1 MQPRGDALTFP
12 ADGAAS
18 LCSALQ
24 GTKGRWA
31 LCCCLCSPRRCGL
44 LSVPGH
50 CWSSPGPAAP
60 KQGCGPV
67 VPCLP
72 VLLYQSAWGAAP
84 HPPATPSPPSWP
96 VLDGPRGPRAV
107 PAAPAVPPGC
117 VPPSSLPGEE
127 GGADPELSEL
137 GPPQGCCPPPAP
149 SPLCEA
155 QCSRWVRAGNKTT
168 RVCEPSVSGRG
179 RGGGGMRRMGVG
191 GAGVGHAPFASRV
204 IALCGLSAAVT
215 RAGPERRRRHGRGG
229 RLRSVRGGTGGHRG
243 GGEGPGPAARRP
255 GTGGAVGG
263 AAGAPGGAGCGPG
276 IGGGCGA
283 AAVGS
288 WRAAP
293 GGGAGLRA
301 AIRRHLPG
309 RGVRCGSASGAGGTG
324 ARPTCG
330 L

>member
-1 MQPRGDALTFP
+1 MLPRSCCCPLTEVPDWGGLQDPCPRMQPRGDALTFP
-12 ADGAAS
+12 KDGAAS

-67 VPCLP
+67 VPYLP
-72 VLLYQSAWGAAP
+72 VLLYQSAWGAAS

-179 RGGGGMRRMGVG
+179 RGGGECDVWEWEGP
-191 GAGVGHAPFASRV
+191 ALATPPSRHV
-204 IALCGLSAAVT
+204 SSPSAASVPPS
-215 RAGPERRRRHGRGG
+215 RGRG
-229 RLRSVRGGTGGHRG
+229 RSDGGGMDEEGGYGQCGGGTGGHRG
-243 GGEGPGPAARRP
+243 GGGGKVRARRP
-255 GTGGAVGG
+255 GGPAPGERWEGPLERRAGRGAGLGSAG
-263 AAGAPGGAGCGPG
+263 AAGLPRSGRGGRRRAAVRGCG
-276 IGGGCGA
+276 
-283 AAVGS
+283 
-288 WRAAP
+288 
-293 GGGAGLRA
+293 
-301 AIRRHLPG
+301 RR
-309 RGVRCGSASGAGGTG
+309 
-324 ARPTCG
+324 
-330 L
+330 

>member
-1 MQPRGDALTFP
+1 MPKD
-12 ADGAAS
+12 
-18 LCSALQ
+18 
-24 GTKGRWA
+24 
-31 LCCCLCSPRRCGL
+31 
-44 LSVPGH
+44 
-50 CWSSPGPAAP
+50 AAP
-60 KQGCGPV
+60 WRCAHVPQGWGCFPLLCPAGDEGP
-67 VPCLP
+67 LGP
-72 VLLYQSAWGAAP
+72 VLLPLLPPEVWAALCSRSLLELPGASSTQAGLWSCGPLPSSAAVSVSLGGRP

-243 GGEGPGPAARRP
+243 GGEGPGPAARHR
-255 GTGGAVGG
+255 GSGGRGRWSAGRGG
-263 AAGAPGGAGCGPG
+263 VRAWDRRGLRGCRGRVVAG
-276 IGGGCGA
+276 
-283 AAVGS
+283 
-288 WRAAP
+288 

>member
-1 MQPRGDALTFP
+1 MLPRSCCCPLTEVPDWGGLQDLCPRMQPRGDALTFP
-12 ADGAAS
+12 KDGAAS

-67 VPCLP
+67 VPYLP
-72 VLLYQSAWGAAP
+72 VLLYQSAWGAAS

-179 RGGGGMRRMGVG
+179 RGGGECDVWEWEGPALATPPSRHVSSPSAASVPPSRGRGRSDGGGMDEEGGYGQCG
-191 GAGVGHAPFASRV
+191 GAPGV
-204 IALCGLSAAVT
+204 
-215 RAGPERRRRHGRGG
+215 
-229 RLRSVRGGTGGHRG
+229 TGGG
-243 GGEGPGPAARRP
+243 GKVRARRP

-288 WRAAP
+288 WRAAAVR
-293 GGGAGLRA
+293 GCG
-301 AIRRHLPG
+301 RR
-309 RGVRCGSASGAGGTG
+309 
-324 ARPTCG
+324 
-330 L
+330 